1 VITCAKKI
9 GDQTMDH
16 GADDFSRQLNTKFT
30 VEVESSEPIELELVE
45 VAVRQSEANEQ
56 AGMERF
62 STFFYGPGNFFLPQQ
77 TYELRHPEMGEMA
90 VFIVPIGA
98 DEKGYRYEAI
108 FNRFKDQ

>member
-1 VITCAKKI
+1 
-9 GDQTMDH
+9 MDH
-16 GADDFSRQLNTKFT
+16 GADSFSRHLNTKFT
-30 VEVESSEPIELELVE
+30 VKVESGELIELELVE
-45 VAVRQSEANEQ
+45 VAVRKIEPNEQ

-62 STFFYGPGNFFLPQQ
+62 STFFSGAGNFFLPQQ

-90 VFIVPIGA
+90 VFIVPIGM